1 MPVPRQGT
9 PLPIAKAGGAAS
21 SVDGSRSAA
30 AQARPLPAVGRKAI
44 LVLRSVVCWPQSR
57 RPVEKWSRR
66 GVARPLP
73 DLYRRGASWHVP
85 EPGDVHIGPDHLE
98 VAADRGALAAI
109 LDARGR
115 HREAQ
120 QTLQDVL
127 SVVETVLGPD
137 HYEVAATLDRLAA
150 SVQHTGDYA
159 QAVSLS

>member
-1 MPVPRQGT
+1 VVHR
-9 PLPIAKAGGAAS
+9 
-21 SVDGSRSAA
+21 SR
-30 AQARPLPAVGRKAI
+30 
-44 LVLRSVVCWPQSR
+44 
-57 RPVEKWSRR
+57 
-66 GVARPLP
+66 
-73 DLYRRGASWHVP
+73 VP

-120 QTLQDVL
+120 QTLRDVL
-127 SVVETVLGPD
+127 AVLETVLGSD

-159 QAVSLS
+159 QAASLHERSLVIKRRILGPGHVEVAETSARLAACRAEVASRRRDEHTG